1 MDSLVNNQENKLGN
15 GVSQLNVTYNDLIN
29 SIHINGNNISTAN
42 LVTRVSVLYMVFET
56 LLKKI
61 VTMFINFMSKTQ
73 NMLIIFDKTFTD
85 FSNILTLLDK
95 DNKERDTRLLN
106 LEDNVNQ
113 MGLQFLPIIKE
124 RQELDNRR
132 KESSMSMYSG
142 GNKTG
147 TRRRRSANKKR
158 K

>member
-1 MDSLVNNQENKLGN
+1 MDDPLLSKQENKLGN
-15 GVSQLNVTYNDLIN
+15 GISQLNMTYNDLIN
-29 SIHINGNNISTAN
+29 NIRNNGSNISNAN
-42 LVTRVSVLYMVFET
+42 IGSRVGFLYMAFQK
-56 LLKKI
+56 LLENI

-73 NMLIIFDKTFTD
+73 DMLVTFDAAF
-85 FSNILTLLDK
+85 
-95 DNKERDTRLLN
+95 KERDTRLVN
-106 LEDNVNQ
+106 LEKKVNQ

-124 RQELDNRR
+124 RQELDNRL

>member
-15 GVSQLNVTYNDLIN
+15 GLSQLNTTYNDLLNNIKN
-29 SIHINGNNISTAN
+29 YGSNISTGN
-42 LVTRVSVLYMVFET
+42 LVTRVGFLYMAFEI
-56 LLKKI
+56 LLEKI
-61 VTMFINFMSKTQ
+61 FKIFINFMSKTH
-73 NMLIIFDKTFTD
+73 NTLGIFDMAF
-85 FSNILTLLDK
+85 
-95 DNKERDTRLLN
+95 KERDTRLVN
-106 LEDNVNQ
+106 LENKVNQ

-124 RQELDNRR
+124 RQKLDDSL

>member
-1 MDSLVNNQENKLGN
+1 MDDPLLSKQENKLGI
-15 GVSQLNVTYNDLIN
+15 SQLNMTYNDLIN
-29 SIHINGNNISTAN
+29 NIRNNGSNISNAN
-42 LVTRVSVLYMVFET
+42 IGSRVGFLYMAFQK
-56 LLKKI
+56 LLENI

-73 NMLIIFDKTFTD
+73 DMLVTFDAAF
-85 FSNILTLLDK
+85 
-95 DNKERDTRLLN
+95 KERDTRLVN
-106 LEDNVNQ
+106 LEKKVNQ

-124 RQELDNRR
+124 RQELDNRL